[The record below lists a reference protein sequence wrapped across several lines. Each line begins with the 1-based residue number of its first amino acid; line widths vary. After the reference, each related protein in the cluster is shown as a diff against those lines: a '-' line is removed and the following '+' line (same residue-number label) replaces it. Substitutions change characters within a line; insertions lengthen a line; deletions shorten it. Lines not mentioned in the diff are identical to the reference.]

1 MGHDSCWSGI
11 GDSCGGGN
19 HDLSC
24 PPSACCPGCGEPYWM
39 RCKCAGKYGACPEC
53 GMNVYMH
60 DGRPEFH
67 ACSKHHHVTP
77 ELMLAQLLS
86 EASARIFAAGVAWG
100 RANPE

>member
-1 MGHDSCWSGI
+1 MS
-11 GDSCGGGN
+11 
-19 HDLSC
+19 
-24 PPSACCPGCGEPYWM
+24 
-39 RCKCAGKYGACPEC
+39 
-53 GMNVYMH
+53 VYMH